1 MMGLI
6 NRVDSTT
13 IPGDVVVRV
22 DPPAMRGKFVKFVSD
37 EMFIVE
43 INGMHIGAHKDCWV
57 VAESSKQKTKV
68 AKEEELAGFVRNI
81 KTGEYQQM
89 FITQIGSPMLCRNRA
104 VEKAKGYNE
113 YIGEE
118 YDLDDVIIKRRV
130 VEVISYPWE
139 NVEVDDEVH

>member
-1 MMGLI
+1 MELV
-6 NRVDSTT
+6 NRVDKTT
-13 IPGDVVVRV
+13 IPGDIVATFE
-22 DPPAMRGKFVKFVSD
+22 PPTMRGKFVKFVTED
-37 EMFIVE
+37 MFIVDV
-43 INGMHIGAHKDCWV
+43 GGLQIGAHKDHWV
-57 VAESSKQKTKV
+57 VLETTKQKPKTRR
-68 AKEEELAGFVRNI
+68 EEELAGFVRNI

-118 YDLDDVIIKRRV
+118 YDLYDVIVKRRV